1 MTGLPGFSPSQHNWL
16 VHPSVRPKKKGIGEQ
31 LAALSCTAGRW
42 IQTMTAILKGNLC
55 NPGNLDIKVSKPRCT
70 QNKYIHISHH
80 IRNNNPEPQI
90 APSKASSQRKQAVDR
105 ENTERP
111 HVYKNIWEVAQAFSK
126 QGWLAGGLS
135 IGPAQLPP
143 SHSVRNVLFLWL

>member
-1 MTGLPGFSPSQHNWL
+1 MPGPQGGWMTGLPGFSPSQHNWL

-80 IRNNNPEPQI
+80 IRNNNPEPQMTFFLSLSLPACSKAGGGSWQRRPNRLPI
-90 APSKASSQRKQAVDR
+90 AP
-105 ENTERP
+105 
-111 HVYKNIWEVAQAFSK
+111 HLAQQPWAPK
-126 QGWLAGGLS
+126 QGSVALA
-135 IGPAQLPP
+135 AM
-143 SHSVRNVLFLWL
+143 